1 MRVGLLFPGEMGAA
15 IGAAARAD
23 VRWASEGRSERST
36 KRAAGAG
43 LEDLGTVDA
52 LVAESDVL
60 LSVCPPAIAEEVATM
75 VADLGFQGL
84 YVEANAVAPTRMER
98 IAETVTAAGALVV
111 DGSIISPGAIHLYL
125 AGETED
131 VASVAA
137 LFSGTAVDAIPLEG
151 GIGAASALKMAF
163 GGWNKIGIAL
173 TAQAHALARA
183 YGAEA
188 ALAAEGVEARRI
200 LSAAPKAWRWAP
212 EMDEIA
218 LTCAELGLPD
228 GIARGA
234 AELYRRWESHRDAKA
249 ELDDLLDELIVE
261 RR

>member
-1 MRVGLLFPGEMGAA
+1 MTVGLLFPGEMGAA
-15 IGAAARAD
+15 VGSAAHAD
-23 VRWASEGRSERST
+23 VLWASEGRSENTRR
-36 KRAAGAG
+36 RAAETG
-43 LEDLGTVDA
+43 LEDVGTVDA
-52 LVAESDVL
+52 LIDRSDIV
-60 LSVCPPAIAEEVATM
+60 LSVCPPAIAEQVAAA
-75 VADLGFQGL
+75 VAGLGFSGL
-84 YVEANAVAPTRMER
+84 FVEANAVAPGRMSR
-98 IAETVTAAGALVV
+98 IGETLAGAGARVV
-111 DGSIISPGAIHLYL
+111 DASIISPGAIHLYL
-125 AGETED
+125 AGDAED

-137 LFSGTAVDAIPLEG
+137 LFADTDVEAIALDG

-212 EMDEIA
+212 EMEEVA

-228 GIARGA
+228 AIARGA
-234 AELYRRWESHRDAKA
+234 AELYRRWEKHRDAGA
-249 ELDDLLDELIVE
+249 ELNELLDELLEE
-261 RR
+261 R